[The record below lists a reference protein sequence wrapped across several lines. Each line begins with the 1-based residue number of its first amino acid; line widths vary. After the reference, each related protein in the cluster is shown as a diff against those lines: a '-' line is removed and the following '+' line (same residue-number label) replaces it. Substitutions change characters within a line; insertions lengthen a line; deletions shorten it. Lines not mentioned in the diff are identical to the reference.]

1 MAGTSQSERIARVGY
16 DYAARR
22 KEDVRECNLCG
33 HGTFALLTDR
43 DRYGFAARTH
53 LCLQCGLGVMSPH
66 LTPEEFGDFYAHW
79 YRPLCYAMTG
89 KNAEESTAA
98 LLEDQAAYARWLYSN
113 LLSRFLTPQHRT
125 LFDIGG
131 STGVVASY
139 LAKQHPVA
147 PVVLDPS
154 EEELEQARAVGCRG
168 IQGLWETYKP
178 DGTQYDVV
186 LLCRTIDHL
195 LDIRGSL
202 RKIRSLVRPGGL
214 FFVDL
219 VDFSEVA
226 RNCGCIS
233 RATKIDHVYYL
244 THQPMLWYL
253 ALTGFEPLAVDLSRN
268 ERIGY
273 LCRPVEPKSISPDP
287 TYAAHLLET
296 LQSLP
301 RLPRPKPAQ
310 HPSLVARGV
319 ERILRYVR

>member
-1 MAGTSQSERIARVGY
+1 MAGTSQAERIARVGY
-16 DYAARR
+16 DYAARG
-22 KEDVRECNLCG
+22 KEEVRQCNLCG

-53 LCLQCGLGVMSPH
+53 LCLQCGLAVMSPH

-79 YRPLCYAMTG
+79 YRPLCNAMSG
-89 KNAEESTAA
+89 KSAEENAAA
-98 LLEDQAAYARWLYSN
+98 LLVDQAAYARWLYSN
-113 LLSRFLTPQHRT
+113 LLARFLTPEHQT
-125 LFDIGG
+125 LLDIGG

-139 LAKQHPVA
+139 VAQQHPLQA
-147 PVVLDPS
+147 VVLDPS
-154 EEELEQARAVGCRG
+154 EEELAQARAAGCTG
-168 IQGLWETYKP
+168 IQGLWERYEP
-178 DGTQYDVV
+178 DGTTYDVV

-202 RKIRSLVRPGGL
+202 NKIRTLVRPGGL

-244 THQPMLWYL
+244 THQPMLRYL
-253 ALTGFEPLAVDLSRN
+253 EATGFEPVAVDLSRN

-273 LCRPVEPKSISPDP
+273 LCRPVEPRPISPDP
-287 TYAAHLLET
+287 AYATHLLEA
-296 LQSLP
+296 LQNLP
-301 RLPRPKPAQ
+301 RQPRPKPAQ